1 MKAKEMREKTIEE
14 LEHLLAGWQE
24 EMFRLKVQAMTGQQE
39 KSNQTGNIRK
49 NVARA
54 LTILGEKNRNRKSTE
69 ESTGELKTTES
80 RV

>member
-54 LTILGEKNRNRKSTE
+54 LTILGEK
-69 ESTGELKTTES
+69 TGTGKAPRSLPAN
-80 RV
+80 